1 MGQCCGDDVTHDF
14 TEIELNLFK
23 QVLVATDEMD
33 EVEIH
38 ERKPNS
44 KEDGDESE
52 TIPVS
57 GRKRQFRWNSERD
70 LTMVTEIE
78 KVQPFS
84 DSPKESVK
92 LWSAVAE
99 TLNTTAPTGKEE
111 ELSELDTKLSSLSP
125 LVRDLE
131 DIIINSKEKK
141 KQKLEVNKEK
151 AEEIR
156 GAAMST
162 VKKND
167 DLGTPPSAQQFTR
180 KLKRTG
186 DGDLV
191 ELWKEKQEQDNQKF
205 KAEQDIKVEELQLK
219 NATLQFEKE
228 KFEHQRQLDL
238 ERLQIEKAKHDSDQE
253 ERRLQLETQ
262 KLMLELLMKK

>member
-1 MGQCCGDDVTHDF
+1 M
-14 TEIELNLFK
+14 
-23 QVLVATDEMD
+23 
-33 EVEIH
+33 
-38 ERKPNS
+38 S
-44 KEDGDESE
+44 KRVIFD
-52 TIPVS
+52 T
-57 GRKRQFRWNSERD
+57 R
-70 LTMVTEIE
+70 
-78 KVQPFS
+78 
-84 DSPKESVK
+84 
-92 LWSAVAE
+92 
-99 TLNTTAPTGKEE
+99 TLI
-111 ELSELDTKLSSLSP
+111 L
-125 LVRDLE
+125 
-131 DIIINSKEKK
+131 
-141 KQKLEVNKEK
+141 
-151 AEEIR
+151 
-156 GAAMST
+156 
-162 VKKND
+162 D